1 VGEGGGGSVVVGEV
15 AGVSA
20 GVVLDVGT
28 GLGMGI
34 DETGIAR
41 WDTASDRGG
50 VCVVGL
56 ISL

>member
-1 VGEGGGGSVVVGEV
+1 MVVGEV